1 MKNVSIIFHSGSYD
15 RVNHGLSVALS
26 ALLMGGRAKLYFT
39 HSSLK
44 YLKKEKEKSI
54 TLLDGDRDYRERYI
68 KSIEN
73 GHVERIEEMIKHC
86 KELGAEFFVCPAS
99 MAILNISR
107 DELIEEV
114 DRVVGLASFISDSE
128 DFDLIFV

>member
-1 MKNVSIIFHSGSYD
+1 MKNISIIFHSGSYD
-15 RVNHGLSVALS
+15 RVNHGLSIALS
-26 ALLMGGRAKLYFT
+26 TLLMGGKARLYFT

-44 YLKKEKEKSI
+44 YLKRGKKSI
-54 TLLDGDRDYRERYI
+54 TLPNEDEDYKERYM

-73 GHVERIEEMIKHC
+73 GHVERIEDMIKYC
-86 KELGAEFFVCPAS
+86 KEMGAEFFVCPTS

-114 DRVVGLASFISDSE
+114 DRAIGLASFISESE
-128 DFDLIFV
+128 GSDLIFI